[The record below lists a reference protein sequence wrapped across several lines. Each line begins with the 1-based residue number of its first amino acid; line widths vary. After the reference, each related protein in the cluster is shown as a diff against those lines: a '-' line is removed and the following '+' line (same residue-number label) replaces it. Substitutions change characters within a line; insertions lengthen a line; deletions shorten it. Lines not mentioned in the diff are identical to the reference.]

1 MVIWL
6 TTIGK
11 INLLALKRLN
21 SCTRWMFGEFIFLY
35 LWLSGRCP
43 KSLLAALCITNWRS
57 SPLSQACQFS
67 SF

>member
-21 SCTRWMFGEFIFLY
+21 SCIQGGC
-35 LWLSGRCP
+35 SGSSYSCT
-43 KSLLAALCITNWRS
+43 SGYLAAVLNLFWQLYALLIGDRDH
-57 SPLSQACQFS
+57 
-67 SF
+67 